1 MRFATRALHTGQN
14 PDQPTGSIMPPIY
27 QTSTF
32 KQQSEEKNSSYEYGR
47 ASNPTRIILEQ
58 NLASLEDAKHG
69 VAFASGMSATDGILR
84 ALRPGDHI
92 IASRDI
98 YGGNYRYL
106 KEVLAPMGIQVIF
119 VDPNNIDALEE
130 ALTPQTKVIWI
141 ESPTN
146 PLIRI
151 VNISEIA
158 ECAHSAGATLVVD
171 NTFASPYLQQP
182 LALGAD
188 VVLHSTTKYLGG
200 HSDLIGGFV
209 CTNNEE
215 WADHLRFQVK
225 CVGAIPGPMDCF
237 LVCRGVKTLHVR
249 MERHC
254 ANARKIADFLDHHP
268 KIVHVNYPGLE
279 SNPGYTVAKKQMK
292 DFGGM
297 MSAVF
302 RTSSSQETRRILYA
316 FKVFT
321 FAESLGGVESLIG
334 HPATM
339 SHGAL
344 TVEEREDLGVCDGL
358 VRISVGI
365 EDVNDL
371 IEDLDQ
377 ALRKI

>member
-1 MRFATRALHTGQN
+1 
-14 PDQPTGSIMPPIY
+14 
-27 QTSTF
+27 
-32 KQQSEEKNSSYEYGR
+32 
-47 ASNPTRIILEQ
+47 
-58 NLASLEDAKHG
+58 
-69 VAFASGMSATDGILR
+69 
-84 ALRPGDHI
+84 
-92 IASRDI
+92 
-98 YGGNYRYL
+98 
-106 KEVLAPMGIQVIF
+106 
-119 VDPNNIDALEE
+119 
-130 ALTPQTKVIWI
+130 
-141 ESPTN
+141 
-146 PLIRI
+146 
-151 VNISEIA
+151 
-158 ECAHSAGATLVVD
+158 
-171 NTFASPYLQQP
+171 
-182 LALGAD
+182 
-188 VVLHSTTKYLGG
+188 
-200 HSDLIGGFV
+200 
-209 CTNNEE
+209 
-215 WADHLRFQVK
+215 
-225 CVGAIPGPMDCF
+225 
-237 LVCRGVKTLHVR
+237 

-302 RTSSSQETRRILYA
+302 RTSSSQETRRILCA
-316 FKVFT
+316 LKVFT